1 MRKTEAKLT
10 FEDWCLWNARKMT
23 EQQFPEPTVGA
34 LILNKE
40 GKMFLMKSHKWNNR
54 YVIPGGHVELGE
66 STEQAVKRE
75 VKEETGLDIYDIKFL
90 GFQEFIFDK
99 AFWKKRHF
107 IFIDFACKT
116 DSTDVKLNKEAQ
128 EHVWVKP
135 EKALE
140 YRMGKIPAITE
151 VLATETIFS
160 DANKGTKVSE
170 EALRK
175 AFGTTEPLKVAETIL
190 KKGTIQLTTE
200 QRRKMTENKRKQ
212 IIAFISRQCVDPRT
226 NLPHPPLRVEQAM
239 EQIHYSIDPF
249 KPVEEQA
256 KEIIK
261 LLRSVLPLK
270 MEQVSVGVRIPA
282 EYASKAYGTVKGF
295 GTIKR
300 EEWRGDGSWHGVLEM
315 PAGLYGPF
323 LEKIGEITRGRAE
336 AKMLS

>member
-1 MRKTEAKLT
+1 
-10 FEDWCLWNARKMT
+10 
-23 EQQFPEPTVGA
+23 
-34 LILNKE
+34 
-40 GKMFLMKSHKWNNR
+40 
-54 YVIPGGHVELGE
+54 
-66 STEQAVKRE
+66 
-75 VKEETGLDIYDIKFL
+75 
-90 GFQEFIFDK
+90 
-99 AFWKKRHF
+99 
-107 IFIDFACKT
+107 
-116 DSTDVKLNKEAQ
+116 
-128 EHVWVKP
+128 
-135 EKALE
+135 
-140 YRMGKIPAITE
+140 MGKIPAITE
-151 VLATETIFS
+151 ALATETIFL
-160 DANKGTKVSE
+160 DANKGTKASE

-200 QRRKMTENKRKQ
+200 QRRKMIDNKRKQ

-239 EQIHYSIDPF
+239 EQIHYSIDTF

-270 MEQVSVGVRIPA
+270 MEQVSVGVRIPP
-282 EYASKAYGTVKGF
+282 EYAAKAYGTIKGF

-323 LEKIGEITRGRAE
+323 LEKIGEITKGRAE